1 MISCSDSVDEDEGNV
16 VVCTPLRKNINDEG
30 STVMRSEN
38 ASYTLC
44 IKLLVPFR
52 RLGQTRIIEM
62 ILSSAK
68 QTNHWSDGCNSG
80 Q

>member
-30 STVMRSEN
+30 PTVMCSEK
-38 ASYTLC
+38 SYTLC

-52 RLGQTRIIEM
+52 RLGQTRIIEV

-68 QTNHWSDGCNSG
+68 QTDHRSDGCDSG

>member
-16 VVCTPLRKNINDEG
+16 VVCTPLRKNDEDP
-30 STVMRSEN
+30 TVMCSEK

-52 RLGQTRIIEM
+52 RLG
-62 ILSSAK
+62 
-68 QTNHWSDGCNSG
+68 
-80 Q
+80 